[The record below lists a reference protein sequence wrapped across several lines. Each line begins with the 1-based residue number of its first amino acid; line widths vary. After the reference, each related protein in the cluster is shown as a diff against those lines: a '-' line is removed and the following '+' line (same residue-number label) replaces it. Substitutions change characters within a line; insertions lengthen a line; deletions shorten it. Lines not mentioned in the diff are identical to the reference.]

1 MTGKIILISFAD
13 DEDKIMH
20 AILSVLN
27 SNVKVLRVDTVPF
40 LSIIKYKELEICLE
54 KREVKK
60 NGQIV
65 ELTFT
70 EFEILQLLVHNPGI
84 VFSKEQI
91 YNIVWKEPSSG
102 DDSIVANHIRHIRKR
117 IEDNA
122 AKPVYIQTV
131 WGVGY
136 RFNPKISSG

>member
-1 MTGKIILISFAD
+1 MTGKILLISFAD
-13 DEDKIMH
+13 DEDKIMN
-20 AILSVLN
+20 ALLSVLN

-40 LSIIKYKELEICLE
+40 SSIMNYKELEICLE

-91 YNIVWKEPSSG
+91 YNIV
-102 DDSIVANHIRHIRKR
+102 
-117 IEDNA
+117 
-122 AKPVYIQTV
+122 
-131 WGVGY
+131 
-136 RFNPKISSG
+136 

>member
-1 MTGKIILISFAD
+1 MNSV
-13 DEDKIMH
+13 
-20 AILSVLN
+20 LSVLN
-27 SNVKVLRVDTVPF
+27 SNIKVLNVDLVPVA
-40 LSIIKYKELEICLE
+40 SAIKYDKLEICLK
-54 KREVKK
+54 KREVRKR
-60 NGQIV
+60 GTIV

-91 YNIVWKEPSSG
+91 YNIVWKEPSYG
-102 DDSIVANHIRHIRKR
+102 DHSIVANHIRHLRKK

-122 AKPVYIQTV
+122 DNPVFIQTV